1 MLTLTNDQ
9 VGAPSTANTLYP
21 AFLAQRADVMA
32 AVESLRHAAIIAG
45 ILKVTPQ

>member
-1 MLTLTNDQ
+1 LVRQALQTL
-9 VGAPSTANTLYP
+9 LYP

-32 AVESLRHAAIIAG
+32 AAESLRQAAIIAG